1 MIMRRTGRCAHASYH
16 IPVEAAAQDCPPALE
31 WPRRCAR
38 DPVNAPH
45 NVVAASEAASRK
57 QLGKPS
63 GRRESVA
70 NPLISVESLTPYGL
84 LFLLVRLS
92 W

>member
-1 MIMRRTGRCAHASYH
+1 M
-16 IPVEAAAQDCPPALE
+16 
-31 WPRRCAR
+31 
-38 DPVNAPH
+38 NAPH

-84 LFLLVRLS
+84 LFLLVSTLLVIWS
-92 W
+92 TAMLLLGSFHHPNGVSLHLT